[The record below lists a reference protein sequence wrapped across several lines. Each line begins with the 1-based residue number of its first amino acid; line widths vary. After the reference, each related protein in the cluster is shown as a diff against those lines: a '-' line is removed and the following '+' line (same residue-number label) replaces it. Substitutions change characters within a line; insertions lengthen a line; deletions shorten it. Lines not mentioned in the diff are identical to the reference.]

1 MFNMDGIWVY
11 LISIVSS
18 IFLLLKLFSLKQTWQ
33 KNLPPSPPALPII
46 GHLHLLKGPFHKTLL
61 SLSNQYGPIVSL
73 KFGFQNVLI
82 ISSPALLDE
91 CFNKNAI
98 IFANRPR
105 LLAGEILNYNY
116 TTINSSPYGHHWR
129 NFRRIAAREIYSTN
143 RLMMCLSIRQQEVR
157 NLLKDLFEN
166 SRTSFQKVEMKSRLS
181 KLSFNIIMR
190 MILGKRCLG
199 VQGEILEESKC
210 IRDIISEIFASII
223 VAATDTSAATMEW
236 TMSLLLNYPEVLK
249 KARAEISKIVGED
262 RLVDESDFP
271 NLPFLQSIIKES
283 MRFKTIGPLLTPYE
297 SSDDCI
303 IRGYHIPQG
312 TMLIVNAWAIHM
324 DPDVWEDPTSFKP
337 ERFEGLEDEAHKLI
351 PFGLGMRACPG
362 AGLANKVMGL
372 ALASLIQCFEW
383 ERPSEEL
390 VDMSEGS
397 GLTTPKAQPLEAM
410 CKARESMI
418 NVLEKL

>member
-1 MFNMDGIWVY
+1 
-11 LISIVSS
+11 
-18 IFLLLKLFSLKQTWQ
+18 
-33 KNLPPSPPALPII
+33 
-46 GHLHLLKGPFHKTLL
+46 
-61 SLSNQYGPIVSL
+61 
-73 KFGFQNVLI
+73 
-82 ISSPALLDE
+82 
-91 CFNKNAI
+91 
-98 IFANRPR
+98 
-105 LLAGEILNYNY
+105 
-116 TTINSSPYGHHWR
+116 
-129 NFRRIAAREIYSTN
+129 
-143 RLMMCLSIRQQEVR
+143 
-157 NLLKDLFEN
+157 
-166 SRTSFQKVEMKSRLS
+166 
-181 KLSFNIIMR
+181 
-190 MILGKRCLG
+190 
-199 VQGEILEESKC
+199 
-210 IRDIISEIFASII
+210 
-223 VAATDTSAATMEW
+223 MEW

-262 RLVDESDFP
+262 GL
-271 NLPFLQSIIKES
+271 
-283 MRFKTIGPLLTPYE
+283 TIGPLLTPYE